1 MYRSLILLCLLAF
14 IAVLNAVPVAVVE
27 RYVPVAVDPNG
38 VPLHRYKRQ
47 FGFGM
52 PFFGG
57 AYGNSYGMS
66 ESFSFNAYN
75 NGFNTGFWG

>member
-1 MYRSLILLCLLAF
+1 MCRSLILLCLLAL
-14 IAVLNAVPVAVVE
+14 IAILNAIPVAVVE

-52 PFFGG
+52 PFFGS
-57 AYGNSYGMS
+57 AYGNSYGFS
-66 ESFSFNAYN
+66 QSSSFNAYN
-75 NGFNTGFWG
+75 NGFNFGWG